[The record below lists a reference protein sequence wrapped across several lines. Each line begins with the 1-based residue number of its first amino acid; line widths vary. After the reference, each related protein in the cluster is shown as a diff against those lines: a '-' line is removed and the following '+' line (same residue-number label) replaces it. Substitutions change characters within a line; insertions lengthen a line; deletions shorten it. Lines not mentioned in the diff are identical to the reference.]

1 MHVLSDFEISDR
13 KKLFDGEEDEAIAC
27 WLNNLLFPDNDNN
40 TYYNYLQ
47 RIESIGIF
55 NSTDN
60 FSETSYKDSKSI
72 LPMKTHPVA
81 FI

>member
-40 TYYNYLQ
+40 TYYNYL
-47 RIESIGIF
+47 
-55 NSTDN
+55 
-60 FSETSYKDSKSI
+60 
-72 LPMKTHPVA
+72 
-81 FI
+81 